1 MFLLDMSDFVFF
13 LLNDGS
19 IRKVLLTDEALQD
32 IVSLWERSYSKFF
45 SEEITEVVF
54 DGSYK
59 PGKEEVLYVTMDL
72 PKCFAD
78 IPNNTNNY
86 NEIVIPEDSIKTV
99 CLYHDG
105 NYYFQ
110 NFMNN
115 YIVKASNIALIWS
128 NNTFKKLDEQK
139 AFTIEETVNA
149 IYHNGRLYFR
159 SYASARQIFDLSEY
173 YKEATNA
180 DIECVFGEAIFAG
193 TDCEWMKDNSD
204 SVMRKQIK
212 SIEDSGI
219 LEGLDVTKRE
229 FKSWAKKAGIPKEV
243 YNTGSLVFPKNKK
256 ICKMILSFLNDDI
269 FEGYFTKSIFL
280 SNSKRKP

>member
-1 MFLLDMSDFVFF
+1 MNDFVFF

-19 IRKVLLTDEALQD
+19 IRKVLLTNEVVQD
-32 IVSLWERSYSKFF
+32 IVELWERSYSQFISDEI
-45 SEEITEVVF
+45 SEVAF

-59 PGKEEVLYVTMDL
+59 PDKEEVLYVTMDL
-72 PKCFAD
+72 PECFAD

-86 NEIVIPEDSIKTV
+86 NEIVIPGDRIKTV

-105 NYYFQ
+105 NYFFQ

-128 NNTFKKLDEQK
+128 NNTYKKLDEQK

-149 IYHNGRLYFR
+149 IYHNGKLYFR
-159 SYASARQIFDLSEY
+159 SYASARQIFDLSEF
-173 YKEATNA
+173 YKEATNV
-180 DIECVFGEAIFAG
+180 DIDNVLGDAVFAG
-193 TDCEWMKDNSD
+193 TDCEWMKENCD

-219 LEGLDVTKRE
+219 LEGLDVTKRT
-229 FKSWAKKAGIPKEV
+229 FKSWAKKAGIPEDV
-243 YNTGSLVFPKNKK
+243 YNTGHLVFRKNKK
-256 ICKMILSFLNDDI
+256 ECKMILSFLNDDI
-269 FEGYFTKSIFL
+269 FEGHFTKSIYL
-280 SNSKRKP
+280 SNSKRRP

>member
-1 MFLLDMSDFVFF
+1 MNDFVFF

-19 IRKVLLTDEALQD
+19 IRKVLLTNEVVQD
-32 IVSLWERSYSKFF
+32 IVELWERSYSQFISDEI
-45 SEEITEVVF
+45 SEVAF

-59 PGKEEVLYVTMDL
+59 PDKEEVLYVTMDL
-72 PKCFAD
+72 PECFAD

-86 NEIVIPEDSIKTV
+86 NEIVIPGDRIKTV

-105 NYYFQ
+105 NYFFQ

-128 NNTFKKLDEQK
+128 NNTYKKLDEQK

-149 IYHNGRLYFR
+149 IYHNGKLYFR
-159 SYASARQIFDLSEY
+159 SYASARQIFDLSEF
-173 YKEATNA
+173 YKEATNV
-180 DIECVFGEAIFAG
+180 DIDNVLGDAVFAG
-193 TDCEWMKDNSD
+193 TDCEWMKENCD

-219 LEGLDVTKRE
+219 LAGLDVTKRT
-229 FKSWAKKAGIPKEV
+229 FKSWAKKAGIPEDV
-243 YNTGSLVFPKNKK
+243 YNTGHLVFRKNKK
-256 ICKMILSFLNDDI
+256 ECKMILSFLNDDI
-269 FEGYFTKSIFL
+269 FEGHFTKSIYL
-280 SNSKRKP
+280 SNSKRRP